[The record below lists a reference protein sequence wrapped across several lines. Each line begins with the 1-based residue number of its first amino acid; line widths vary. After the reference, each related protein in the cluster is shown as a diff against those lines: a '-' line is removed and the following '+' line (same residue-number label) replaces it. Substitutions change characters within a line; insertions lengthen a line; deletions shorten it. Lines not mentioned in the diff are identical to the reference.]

1 MEPSRKQLITRS
13 MGTIFWNGVLFR
25 NPIVVGAL
33 GFYPVVAAG
42 FGLKNAA
49 ALSILFL
56 LTAIPSQLLMCFW
69 GLLLPEWVRPA
80 AALAATGIF
89 YVPAALLLQQMMPGY
104 PQILGMAAPLMA
116 CNSVLYA
123 RAAEYAPE
131 HVFPAVL
138 ADSFG
143 CSVGFT
149 AVVCVTA
156 AVRELWMTGGVW
168 DRGLAGNG
176 VGTGFDFPFAG
187 FLLLGFLAAIVKQM
201 NLQREKRAV
210 KEG

>member
-1 MEPSRKQLITRS
+1 MKPSRKRLVARS
-13 MGTIFWNGVLFR
+13 MGTIFRNGVLFR
-25 NPIVVGAL
+25 NPVVVGAL
-33 GFYPVVAAG
+33 GLYPVVAAG
-42 FGLKNAA
+42 FGLKNAV

-56 LTAIPSQLLMCFW
+56 LTAIPSQLLMCFL

-80 AALAATGIF
+80 IALAATGIF

-104 PQILGMAAPLMA
+104 PDALGMAAPLMA

-143 CSVGFT
+143 CSLGFT
-149 AVVCVTA
+149 AVVCLIA

-168 DRGLAGNG
+168 GRGLAGNG
-176 VGTGFDFPFAG
+176 VGEGFNFPFAG
-187 FLLLGFLAAIVKQM
+187 FLLAGFLAAVVKQID
-201 NLQREKRAV
+201 LRREKKAV